1 MNRLIIAKSLQ
12 GIATT
17 RKIYLTIARRVT
29 RADEFLSIQIF
40 DIVLGENVKIYTSY
54 PQNSR

>member
-17 RKIYLTIARRVT
+17 GKIFMTIARRANP
-29 RADEFLSIQIF
+29 ADEFLSIQIF
-40 DIVLGENVKIYTSY
+40 DMVLDKIAKIYTDY